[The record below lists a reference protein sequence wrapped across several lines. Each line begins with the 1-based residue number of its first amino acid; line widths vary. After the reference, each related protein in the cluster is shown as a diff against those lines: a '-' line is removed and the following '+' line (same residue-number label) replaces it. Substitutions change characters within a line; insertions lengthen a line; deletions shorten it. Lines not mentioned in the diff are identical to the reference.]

1 MEVVPGEQRTGRG
14 LEPGDHSGDKEISHE
29 SGPGGPP
36 NISLRHENDLPPP
49 QTSRTQA
56 SQHHTQ
62 GHQAWPL
69 LSRHQ
74 IRHHLKPQAS
84 SPLLPS
90 PESPGHPTVLI
101 LLPLHGPNRQGPV
114 VWIPPATSKPEI
126 KGPVVLDSDL
136 ISGPDVDPG
145 LRGQGPG
152 EAPQGPTGC
161 S

>member
-1 MEVVPGEQRTGRG
+1 MPKRLAKDLWKRPAQLVAMEVVPGEQRTGRG

-56 SQHHTQ
+56 SQHRTQ

-74 IRHHLKPQAS
+74 IRHRLKPQGS
-84 SPLLPS
+84 TPLLPS
-90 PESPGHPTVLI
+90 PESPGHPSVLP
-101 LLPLHGPNRQGPV
+101 LLPLRGPNNRQGPA
-114 VWIPPATSKPEI
+114 VWIPQASLQPLPNLKLKALWSWAQI
-126 KGPVVLDSDL
+126 
-136 ISGPDVDPG
+136 
-145 LRGQGPG
+145 
-152 EAPQGPTGC
+152 
-161 S
+161 